1 MKKNKYDKISIELL
15 INDFYLNND
24 IVNYLIDNDEDYQEI
39 SNDYQV
45 DMEKL
50 MSITTLVLEL
60 YRQIYNELTLEEIQ
74 DVKYKIMDK
83 IQERLK
89 YEINKLQSPIYLPET
104 LESLEKQIK
113 YLDTIPQ
120 PAQRTPEWYEFRN
133 NRLTASDLGTAM
145 NINPY
150 SQMDKLIMKKCG
162 EEQPF
167 VVNSAITHGVKFEDV
182 AIAVYQKRNRVIV
195 EEYGCIPHPEINF
208 FGASPDGIV
217 NYRSENK
224 DYVARMLEIKCPK
237 SRPQT
242 GFPPDYYEA
251 QVQGQLEVCDL
262 EWCDFLECD
271 IKEYGNREDFLK
283 DSNIEYS
290 SDTKEYIQYREKGME
305 KGAILELY
313 NHDLKKME
321 YKYPDINYTLKELDE
336 WIETNI
342 DIILDSDNLEY
353 VNTTYWKLDNYTVTL
368 IRRDKEWFLNKA
380 YPCIEN
386 FWNQV
391 LYYREHGIDKLHTK
405 IKDAKKKKIIDKKTG
420 NSQSIEKF
428 IIKSPNTSTSVNT
441 CKTEKQFVLDE
452 NIDFRDTLANLD
464 TGKKKYT
471 KKDYLDKFDFLD

>member
-1 MKKNKYDKISIELL
+1 M

-113 YLDTIPQ
+113 YLDSIPQ

-182 AIAVYQKRNRVIV
+182 AIAVYQKNKTQIKISESLLRANRVDFIA
-195 EEYGCIPHPEINF
+195 PADF
-208 FGASPDGIV
+208 
-217 NYRSENK
+217 SE
-224 DYVARMLEIKCPK
+224 K
-237 SRPQT
+237 S
-242 GFPPDYYEA
+242 
-251 QVQGQLEVCDL
+251 
-262 EWCDFLECD
+262 
-271 IKEYGNREDFLK
+271 K
-283 DSNIEYS
+283 
-290 SDTKEYIQYREKGME
+290 
-305 KGAILELY
+305 LY
-313 NHDLKKME
+313 DNM
-321 YKYPDINYTLKELDE
+321 KYLLDHV
-336 WIETNI
+336 I
-342 DIILDSDNLEY
+342 
-353 VNTTYWKLDNYTVTL
+353 
-368 IRRDKEWFLNKA
+368 A
-380 YPCIEN
+380 
-386 FWNQV
+386 
-391 LYYREHGIDKLHTK
+391 K
-405 IKDAKKKKIIDKKTG
+405 IKYRLKL
-420 NSQSIEKF
+420 
-428 IIKSPNTSTSVNT
+428 KS
-441 CKTEKQFVLDE
+441 
-452 NIDFRDTLANLD
+452 
-464 TGKKKYT
+464 
-471 KKDYLDKFDFLD
+471 